1 MRDAPPLH
9 PANPHIDGYD
19 FEALSAAVPD
29 LRAHLRPN
37 PDGQTSLDFADP
49 AAIKT
54 LNRALL
60 IHEYGVSHW
69 DIPDGFLCPAIP
81 GRLDYLLHLKDLV
94 GDSRDI
100 RILDIGT
107 GASLIYPILGRSAL
121 GWRFVAT
128 EADADAH
135 TSAVSNLERN
145 PRLVSGI
152 RIRRQTDPA
161 RILSGIMRR
170 GDRFHAAMC
179 NPPFHESEEQVRA
192 ATRRKWKN
200 LGREKALDAMRNF
213 SGRAHELWCEG
224 GEAAFI
230 GAYIRESVRFA
241 AQVGWFT
248 SLVAKASHLDTL
260 RIAASAAGAT
270 DIRIVEMAQGQKK
283 SRILAWRFG

>member
-1 MRDAPPLH
+1 MH
-9 PANPHIDGYD
+9 PANPHIHGYD
-19 FEALSAAVPD
+19 FDALSDAVPE

-60 IHEYGVSHW
+60 AHTYGVPEW

-100 RILDIGT
+100 RVLDIGT
-107 GASLIYPILGRSAL
+107 GASLIYPILGRSAM

-135 TSAVSNLERN
+135 ASAAGILERN
-145 PRLVSGI
+145 PRLLSGI
-152 RIRRQTDPA
+152 QIRRQTDPA
-161 RILSGIMRR
+161 RILSGIVRR

-248 SLVAKASHLDTL
+248 ALVAKASHLGTL
-260 RIAASAAGAT
+260 TAAAEAAGAT
-270 DIRIVEMAQGQKK
+270 DVRVVEMAQGQKK
-283 SRILAWRFG
+283 SRFLAWRFG